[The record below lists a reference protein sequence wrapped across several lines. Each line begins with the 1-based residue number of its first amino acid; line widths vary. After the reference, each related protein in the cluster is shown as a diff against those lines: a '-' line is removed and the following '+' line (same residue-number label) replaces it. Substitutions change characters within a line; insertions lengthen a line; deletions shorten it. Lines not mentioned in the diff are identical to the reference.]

1 MQSPQADGSGEEQE
15 LRQTYRQGLDRPP
28 LMGYGVPAPSAARVR
43 SRVCEYRLAGS
54 AGPSPLRGTYPS
66 GRGRSVISN
75 PGLAGP
81 SFWISLQKLSW
92 AERSHPQAQR
102 SNRQALEAVAPRA
115 SLLLMRSVG
124 ASLPVSAACA
134 RTGGASRD
142 QSVRERL
149 ARRRWLV

>member
-1 MQSPQADGSGEEQE
+1 MDSTPPCV
-15 LRQTYRQGLDRPP
+15 RRPP
-28 LMGYGVPAPSAARVR
+28 RSLLEAAEATPPPSDL
-43 SRVCEYRLAGS
+43 E
-54 AGPSPLRGTYPS
+54 RGT
-66 GRGRSVISN
+66 RI
-75 PGLAGP
+75 
-81 SFWISLQKLSW
+81 
-92 AERSHPQAQR
+92 HPWC
-102 SNRQALEAVAPRA
+102 LM